1 MAADSAVA
9 TEKSGERRHR
19 RRGAMDALN
28 TERRRDERNRGRSAN
43 RPTQVPP
50 QGWQDILWRTW
61 KEMGDDRLTLVAAGA
76 TYYLLLA
83 IFPTLTAFVSL
94 YGLIADPRTV
104 AEHVELVSSIVPA
117 GGIEL
122 IREQL
127 TRLTEQG
134 NATLGLALVISV
146 AIALW
151 SSSTGVKTMF
161 EAMNIAFDER
171 EERGFIK
178 LNLLALAFTLGGI
191 VGSLL
196 MVGVVVVLPMVLG
209 FLGLSRGL
217 EWLVQGIGYLLVA
230 GLLFVGLLLL
240 YRFGPDRQQAKWRWL
255 LPGAAF
261 AVVGVLVASLLFSW
275 YSANFANYD
284 KTYGSLGA
292 LIGFLTWIWISVIV
306 VLLGAELNAELEHQ
320 TARDTT
326 IGADAPMG
334 QRDATMADTLGRSLK
349 EGGEPASDALGAERK
364 EQAGGIRHP
373 PDSRGARQR
382 VPRRIHRRSPV
393 TLVLAVPLALA
404 AMMRERR
411 KGRRTSASNA

>member
-1 MAADSAVA
+1 
-9 TEKSGERRHR
+9 
-19 RRGAMDALN
+19 MDALN
-28 TERRRDERNRGRSAN
+28 TDRRKAERHRGRRAEA
-43 RPTQVPP
+43 PQQVPAK
-50 QGWQDILWRTW
+50 GWKDILWRTW

-117 GGIEL
+117 GGIEI

-134 NATLGLALVISV
+134 NTTLGLALIVSV

-161 EAMNIAFDER
+161 EAMNIAYDER
-171 EERGFIK
+171 EERGFLK

-191 VGSLL
+191 VGSLVML
-196 MVGVVVVLPMVLG
+196 GVVVVLPMVLG
-209 FLGLSRGL
+209 FLGLSEGF
-217 EWLVQGIGYLLVA
+217 EWLVQGAGYLLVA
-230 GLLFVGLLLL
+230 GLLFVGLLVL

-255 LPGAAF
+255 LPGAGF

-326 IGADAPMG
+326 VGADAPMG
-334 QRDATMADTLGRSLK
+334 QRNATMADTLGRSLE
-349 EGGEPASDALGAERK
+349 EGGDPASDSPSAERA
-364 EQAGGIRHP
+364 EQAGKARPTRGSGGQEPRGRRLRRP
-373 PDSRGARQR
+373 PPSPGSVIWA
-382 VPRRIHRRSPV
+382 VPV
-393 TLVLAVPLALA
+393 ALAVMWL
-404 AMMRERR
+404 
-411 KGRRTSASNA
+411 GRNKAGAQ